1 MKISVITATYNL
13 IQNGRETLFRQM
25 VASVKRQ
32 TYKNIEHIVIDG
44 GSTDGTVNLLKE
56 MAAFGL
62 IKYISEPDR
71 GIYDAMNKGA
81 ALANG
86 ELITFLNS
94 DDFFHE
100 VQGLKNSVNLFSDD
114 VDYTYASVR
123 VLDSD
128 KILKNAGKVKW
139 LRLLRNM
146 PFPHPGMIVR
156 KSVFDKLGG
165 FDTSFKLV
173 ADYDFILRLLLAG
186 YKGKRAVEFATFR
199 SGGATDVYADIHK
212 TEIARV
218 YEKNYVP
225 LLKDTKTDWLQVAD
239 NYIFPKEL
247 MSCLWNGNYQAMI
260 KISVLYIY
268 LNSLKRR
275 WKERLKKS

>member
-1 MKISVITATYNL
+1 MKVSIVTATYNL
-13 IQNGRETLFRQM
+13 ITNGRETLFRQM

-44 GSTDGTVNLLKE
+44 GSTDGTVALLEE
-56 MAAFGL
+56 MAVSGL
-62 IKYISEPDR
+62 IRYISEPDS
-71 GIYDAMNKGA
+71 GIYDAMNKGV

-100 VQGLKNSVNLFSDD
+100 AKGLENSVNLFFDD

-123 VLDSD
+123 VLDND
-128 KILKNAGKVKW
+128 KVLKNAGKVKW
-139 LRLLRNM
+139 MRLLRNM
-146 PFPHPGMIVR
+146 PFPHPGMVVR

-173 ADYDFILRLLLAG
+173 ADYDFILRLLMAG
-186 YKGKRAVEFATFR
+186 HKGKRALEFATFR

-218 YEKNYVP
+218 YEKNYAPV
-225 LLKDTKTDWLQVAD
+225 LKTTTANWSQVAD
-239 NYIFPKEL
+239 DYIFPSEL
-247 MSCLWNGNYQAMI
+247 LRNLWNGKYQPMI

-275 WKERLKKS
+275 WKERLKK